1 MEKANWRECV
11 SINCGFEDVMHSGD
25 PAGNSGVNG
34 SVNDRERGGEAC
46 LRQKLVTRFRNS
58 DRCSTLSTKSLHYI
72 QTSVQLLTLGWLGCL
87 FFLFFLSAALGA

>member
-34 SVNDRERGGEAC
+34 SVNDREGEG
-46 LRQKLVTRFRNS
+46 KLAS
-58 DRCSTLSTKSLHYI
+58 DKS
-72 QTSVQLLTLGWLGCL
+72 S
-87 FFLFFLSAALGA
+87 